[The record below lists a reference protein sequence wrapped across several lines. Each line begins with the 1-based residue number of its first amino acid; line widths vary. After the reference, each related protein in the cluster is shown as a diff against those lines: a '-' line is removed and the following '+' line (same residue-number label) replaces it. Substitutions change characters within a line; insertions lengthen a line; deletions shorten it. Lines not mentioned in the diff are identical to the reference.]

1 MLSKSRRGDSLIELL
16 VALVLLEIAGTFALA
31 AALSIERV
39 SRRAALGAVQD
50 RARWESYRA
59 AEVSPACVRASSPTV
74 VPFSLRATPE
84 RPAMATLLRCG
95 R

>member
-1 MLSKSRRGDSLIELL
+1 MLFKSRRGDSLIELL

-31 AALSIERV
+31 AALSIERA
-39 SRRAALGAVQD
+39 SRRAALGAARDQ
-50 RARWESYRA
+50 ARWESYRA
-59 AEVSPACVRASSPTV
+59 AEVAPACVGAVTPTA
-74 VPFSLRATPE
+74 VPFALPATPE